1 MLGLWECLTCG
12 NSLEKQLAM
21 DRLVGRGGEGWRS
34 LCFTLMGKNLW
45 HQFVSAGEEGE
56 GVSVVWS
63 TTGPFEEPQPFSTR
77 MRVEKCE
84 LKGRKYAQGVRT

>member
-12 NSLEKQLAM
+12 NSLEKQLVM
-21 DRLVGRGGEGWRS
+21 DRLVEVGAGRGGVAV
-34 LCFTLMGKNLW
+34 
-45 HQFVSAGEEGE
+45 FVFHPDGEESAAPGE

-77 MRVEKCE
+77 MRVEECE